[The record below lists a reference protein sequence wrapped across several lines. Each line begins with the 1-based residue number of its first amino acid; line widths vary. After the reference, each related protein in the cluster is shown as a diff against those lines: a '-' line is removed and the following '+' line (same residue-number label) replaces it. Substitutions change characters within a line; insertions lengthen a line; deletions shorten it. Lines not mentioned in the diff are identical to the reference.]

1 MANPVLDN
9 LGKKW
14 APEQTPAGYP
24 AMPGYQVSGQSAQNP
39 YGGQTNPYGQ
49 QTDPYGQPQGA
60 YGQQAGPYGQPQG
73 AYGMPQGAPYGIDPA
88 QMGAYE
94 AAMNAPSADAVDRGR
109 MTYDDVIIKTGIT
122 FGVIV
127 VGAVLGWMT
136 FTISMAA
143 AVVLAGVA
151 SIVAFGLAMANTFMK
166 ITNPALVLAY
176 AAFEGLALGSISAAF
191 ETRYPGIVV
200 QAVVATLVVFGVT
213 LALFASGRIRNS
225 PKLARFTLIALVS
238 FVAFR
243 LLTVLLELFGVI
255 DTTAIGRMT
264 VMGMPLGVVIGVVAV
279 LIGTFCLIQ
288 DFDRVKVGVEYG
300 APARAAWT
308 CAFGLAVTL
317 VWMYLEILRLL
328 SYLRND

>member
-9 LGKKW
+9 LSKKW
-14 APEQTPAGYP
+14 APGQTPAGYP
-24 AMPGYQVSGQSAQNP
+24 TMPGYQVSGQSAQNP

-49 QTDPYGQPQGA
+49 PQGAYGQQTNPYGQPQGA
-60 YGQQAGPYGQPQG
+60 YGV
-73 AYGMPQGAPYGIDPA
+73 PQGAPYGIDA
-88 QMGAYE
+88 SQMGAYE

-143 AVVLAGVA
+143 AVVLSGVA
-151 SIVAFGLAMANTFMK
+151 TIVAFGLAMANTFMR

-176 AAFEGLALGSISAAF
+176 AAFEGLALGAISAAF
-191 ETRYPGIVV
+191 ETRYPGIVI

-238 FVAFR
+238 FVVFR
-243 LLTVLLELFGVI
+243 LLTVLLELSGAV
-255 DTTAIGRMT
+255 DTTAVGRMT
-264 VMGMPLGVVIGVVAV
+264 VMGIPLGVVVGVVAV

>member
-1 MANPVLDN
+1 MANPILDN
-9 LGKKW
+9 LDEKW
-14 APEQTPAGYP
+14 SPEETPAGYP
-24 AMPGYQVSGQSAQNP
+24 AMPGYRVADQSAPNP

-49 QTDPYGQPQGA
+49 PQGA
-60 YGQQAGPYGQPQG
+60 YGQPQG
-73 AYGMPQGAPYGIDPA
+73 AYGMPQGAPYGIDAA

-109 MTYDDVIIKTGIT
+109 MTYDDVIVKTGIT

-136 FTISMAA
+136 FTISIAA
-143 AVVLAGVA
+143 AVILAGVA
-151 SIVAFGLAMANTFMK
+151 TLIAFGLGLANTFMK

-176 AAFEGLALGSISAAF
+176 AVFEGLALGSISAAF
-191 ETRYPGIVV
+191 ETRYPGIVL

-243 LLTVLLELFGVI
+243 LLTVLLELFGVVN
-255 DTTAIGRMT
+255 TTGIGRMT
-264 VMGMPLGVVIGVVAV
+264 VMGIPLGVIIGVVAV
-279 LIGTFCLIQ
+279 LIGTFCLVQ

-317 VWMYLEILRLL
+317 VWMYFEILRLL

>member
-1 MANPVLDN
+1 MANPVMNKIVKD
-9 LGKKW
+9 W
-14 APEQTPAGYP
+14 STQSSTPAGYP
-24 AMPGYQVSGQSAQNP
+24 TMPGYQPASQQAPNPYAGQTHPYATPSQAAPYSAQP
-39 YGGQTNPYGQ
+39 TYGMPQEQAYGQ
-49 QTDPYGQPQGA
+49 QGA
-60 YGQQAGPYGQPQG
+60 YG
-73 AYGMPQGAPYGIDPA
+73 DPMA
-88 QMGAYE
+88 SYE
-94 AAMNAPSADAVDRGR
+94 AMMNGPAADAVDRGR
-109 MTYDDVIIKTGIT
+109 MTYDDVIVKTGIT

-143 AVVLAGVA
+143 AVVLSGVA
-151 SIVAFGLAMANTFMK
+151 TIVAFGLAMANTFMR

-176 AAFEGLALGSISAAF
+176 AAFEGLALGAISAAF
-191 ETRYPGIVV
+191 ETRYPGIVI
-200 QAVVATLVVFGVT
+200 QAVVATLFVFGVT

-238 FVAFR
+238 FVVFR
-243 LLTVLLELFGVI
+243 LLTVLLEFSGAV
-255 DTTAIGRMT
+255 DTTAVGRMT
-264 VMGMPLGVVIGVVAV
+264 VMGIPLGVVVGVVAV

>member
-9 LGKKW
+9 LSKKW
-14 APEQTPAGYP
+14 APGQTPAGYP
-24 AMPGYQVSGQSAQNP
+24 TMPGYQVSGQSAQNP

-49 QTDPYGQPQGA
+49 PQGAYGQQTNPYGQPQGA
-60 YGQQAGPYGQPQG
+60 YGV
-73 AYGMPQGAPYGIDPA
+73 PQGAPYGIDA
-88 QMGAYE
+88 SQMGAYE

-109 MTYDDVIIKTGIT
+109 MTYDDVIVKTGIT

-143 AVVLAGVA
+143 AVVLSGVA
-151 SIVAFGLAMANTFMK
+151 TIVAFGLAMAN
-166 ITNPALVLAY
+166 
-176 AAFEGLALGSISAAF
+176 LGAISAAF
-191 ETRYPGIVV
+191 ETRYPGIVI

-238 FVAFR
+238 FVVFR
-243 LLTVLLELFGVI
+243 LLTVLLELSGAV
-255 DTTAIGRMT
+255 DTTAVGRMT
-264 VMGMPLGVVIGVVAV
+264 VMGIPLGVVVGVVAV

>member
-9 LGKKW
+9 LSKKW
-14 APEQTPAGYP
+14 APGQTPAGYP
-24 AMPGYQVSGQSAQNP
+24 TMPGYQVSGQSAQNP

-49 QTDPYGQPQGA
+49 PQGAYGQQTNPYGQPQGA
-60 YGQQAGPYGQPQG
+60 YGV
-73 AYGMPQGAPYGIDPA
+73 PQGAPYGIDA
-88 QMGAYE
+88 SQMGAYE

-109 MTYDDVIIKTGIT
+109 MTYDDVIVKTGIT

-143 AVVLAGVA
+143 AVVLSGVA
-151 SIVAFGLAMANTFMK
+151 TIVAFGLAMANTFMR

-176 AAFEGLALGSISAAF
+176 AAFEGLALGAISAAF
-191 ETRYPGIVV
+191 ETRYPGIVI

-238 FVAFR
+238 FVVFR
-243 LLTVLLELFGVI
+243 LLTVLLEFSGAV
-255 DTTAIGRMT
+255 DTTAVGRMT
-264 VMGMPLGVVIGVVAV
+264 VMGIPLGVVVGVV
-279 LIGTFCLIQ
+279 GC
-288 DFDRVKVGVEYG
+288 
-300 APARAAWT
+300 
-308 CAFGLAVTL
+308 
-317 VWMYLEILRLL
+317 
-328 SYLRND
+328 

>member
-9 LGKKW
+9 LSKKW
-14 APEQTPAGYP
+14 APGQTPAGYP
-24 AMPGYQVSGQSAQNP
+24 TMPGYQVSGQSAQNP

-49 QTDPYGQPQGA
+49 PQGAYGQQTNPYGQPQGA
-60 YGQQAGPYGQPQG
+60 YGV
-73 AYGMPQGAPYGIDPA
+73 PQGAPYGIDA
-88 QMGAYE
+88 SQMCAYE

-109 MTYDDVIIKTGIT
+109 MTYDDVIVKTGIT

-143 AVVLAGVA
+143 AVVLSGVA
-151 SIVAFGLAMANTFMK
+151 TIVAFGLAMANTFMR

-176 AAFEGLALGSISAAF
+176 AAFEGLALGAISAAF
-191 ETRYPGIVV
+191 ETRYPGIVI
-200 QAVVATLVVFGVT
+200 QAVVAT

-238 FVAFR
+238 FVVFR
-243 LLTVLLELFGVI
+243 LLTVLLELSGAV
-255 DTTAIGRMT
+255 DTTAVGRMT
-264 VMGMPLGVVIGVVAV
+264 VMGIPLGVVVGVVAV